1 MWKDL
6 QRAVRAVA
14 RRPAYST
21 GAAATLALGI
31 AASATVFAFAHA
43 LLVREL
49 PFAEAGRLVVIES
62 AVGAT
67 SGNLTGREVRDIARE
82 SLLIED
88 LAAYYPSQYNATGGG
103 IPEALTCIVATHNLF
118 RVLGV
123 RFQHGDA
130 WPAEQ
135 DWTEQYLVALG
146 HDVWRRRYGSD
157 PGMVGRGVM
166 LDGAGYTVTGILPA
180 GFAFPTRVDMFRA
193 VTGFNLETIRR
204 NSVIARLRPGV
215 TIEQARAELDG
226 LGRQF
231 ADAHP
236 ATNRGVEFRIRSLRD
251 SYAGSARPYLALLAA
266 AVLLVL
272 VIACGNVL
280 NLALLRTTARHEE
293 IAIRLAI
300 GAQPRHIA
308 AQLIG
313 ESVLLSLVAAV
324 VGVAFAYGA
333 VRVLRSLIALDL
345 PPWMET
351 RVDLPVVAFAVG
363 LGIAAGLLIGFAT
376 CIATFRRDG
385 NDLLRSGARRGSATA
400 AQRRTRTLLAGA
412 QVTLTVVVLVG
423 AALVLQ
429 SLQRLMAVDLGLD
442 AGDVITFR
450 VDPPWKTYPELSDIT
465 RFYERVLERLAEL
478 PGVSH
483 VAANQKLPLAG
494 LRDITQTVTLEGQSV
509 DPAGKP
515 FVNVQAVSPAYF
527 DVMRIRVEKGRPF
540 SHHDRQSG
548 QPIAIV
554 SQSTADRFWP
564 GRDANGHRLL
574 LTLRTRGFGSPNTL
588 DTWVTVVGVTANV
601 RSVDPASPP
610 ALDVYVPLYQ
620 AYAGDAFFVLRS
632 ATAAALAPVLPGAV
646 RDVDPDQSIF
656 DVELMT
662 SRIAARVWQPRAAA
676 AVLVLFGFAAWLL
689 STVGVYGT
697 VSYAVVQRTREIG
710 VRLALGAL
718 PRDVWTL
725 TMRQALVPV
734 LAAATLGAAIAFGAA
749 RWLQAILF
757 GASGANATF
766 LIVPLLVTM
775 AAAAA
780 CVMPARRAAQLDPL
794 RALRHD

>member
-1 MWKDL
+1 MGKDL
-6 QRAVRAVA
+6 VRAA
-14 RRPAYST
+14 RALIRRPAYSV

-31 AASATVFAFAHA
+31 AASATVFAFVHA

-49 PFAEAGRLVVIES
+49 PFAEPGRLVVIES

-67 SGNLTGREVRDIARE
+67 TGNLTGREVRDIARE

-88 LAAYYPSQYNATGGG
+88 LAAYYPSQYNATGGR

-123 RFQHGDA
+123 RFQHGDT

-135 DWTEQYLVALG
+135 DWTEQYFVALG
-146 HDVWRRRYGSD
+146 HDVWTRRYGGD
-157 PGMVGRGVM
+157 PGMVGRAVV
-166 LDGAGYTVTGILPA
+166 LDGAGYTVTGVLPA
-180 GFAFPTRVDMFRA
+180 GFAFPTRVDLFRA
-193 VTGFNLETIRR
+193 VTGFNVETIRR

-215 TIEQARAELDG
+215 TIQRARAELDG
-226 LGRQF
+226 LSRAF
-231 ADAHP
+231 ADAYP
-236 ATNRGVEFRIRSLRD
+236 STNRGVEFRIRSLRD
-251 SYAGSARPYLALLAA
+251 SYAGSVRPYLALLAA
-266 AVLLVL
+266 AVVLVL
-272 VIACGNVL
+272 AIACGNVL

-293 IAIRLAI
+293 IAIRRAI

-308 AQLIG
+308 VQLIG
-313 ESVLLSLVAAV
+313 ESMLLSLVGAA
-324 VGVAFAYGA
+324 VGVALAYGA
-333 VRVLRSLIALDL
+333 IRVLRSLIALDL
-345 PPWMET
+345 PPWMEI

-363 LGIAAGLLIGFAT
+363 LAIAAGLLIGLAT
-376 CIATFRRDG
+376 CIATLRRDG
-385 NDLLRSGARRGSATA
+385 VEMLRSGSRRGSATS
-400 AQRRTRTLLAGA
+400 AQRRTRTLLVGA

-429 SLQRLMAVDLGLD
+429 GLNRQMAVDLGLD

-450 VDPPWKTYPELSDIT
+450 VDPPWKTYPELRDIT
-465 RFYERVLERLAEL
+465 FFYERVIERLAEL

-494 LRDITQTVTLEGQSV
+494 LRDITQTVTLEGQSL
-509 DPAGKP
+509 DPAAKP

-527 DVMRIRVEKGRPF
+527 DVMRIRVERGRRF
-540 SHHDRQSG
+540 TRYDRHGG
-548 QPIAIV
+548 QPVAIV
-554 SQSTADRFWP
+554 SQSAAERFWP
-564 GRDANGHRLL
+564 GQDANGQRLL
-574 LTLRTRGFGSPNTL
+574 VTLRTRGFGSPNTL

-632 ATAAALAPVLPGAV
+632 GGAAALAPVLPGAV

-656 DVELMT
+656 DVELMA
-662 SRIAARVWQPRAAA
+662 SRIAARVWQPRTAAT
-676 AVLVLFGFAAWLL
+676 VLVLFGFAAWLL
-689 STVGVYGT
+689 STVGVYAT
-697 VSYAVVQRTREIG
+697 VSYAVVQRTQEIG
-710 VRLALGAL
+710 VRLALGAI

-725 TMRQALVPV
+725 TMRQALLPV
-734 LAAATLGAAIAFGAA
+734 LVAATLGAAFAFGAI
-749 RWLQAILF
+749 RWFQAMLF
-757 GASGANATF
+757 GISMANTAF
-766 LIVPLLVTM
+766 VAVPLLVTF
-775 AAAAA
+775 AAGAA
-780 CVMPARRAAQLDPL
+780 CVMPARRAARLDPL